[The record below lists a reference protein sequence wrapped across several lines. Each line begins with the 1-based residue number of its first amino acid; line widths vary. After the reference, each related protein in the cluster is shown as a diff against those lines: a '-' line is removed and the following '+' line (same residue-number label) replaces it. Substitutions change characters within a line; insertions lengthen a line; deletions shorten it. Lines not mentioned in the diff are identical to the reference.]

1 MITPD
6 KPHSPLSP
14 VEILAI
20 IAVVVIWG
28 VNNAAA
34 KFGTETLPPL
44 LMAAFMLDIMN
55 PWGCCR
61 WPSDDSLL
69 YHG

>member
-1 MITPD
+1 MSQYLARKRATTAIAAT
-6 KPHSPLSP
+6 LLL
-14 VEILAI
+14 ILL
-20 IAVVVIWG
+20 
-28 VNNAAA
+28 
-34 KFGTETLPPL
+34 LPPL